1 MPGDPFKDLDVGK
14 PLSDADM
21 KDIKQGRDP
30 FGEGRNVGKEK
41 KEKPPET
48 ETLPITRKPP
58 KTQKEGTLALAKG
71 GKPVGVGVAQR
82 GFGAVRRA
90 RKGGKMC

>member
-21 KDIKQGRDP
+21 KDISQGRNP
-30 FGEGRNVGKEK
+30 LGEGRNVTKEPKNKVPLPRK
-41 KEKPPET
+41 KPQQES
-48 ETLPITRKPP
+48 
-58 KTQKEGTLALAKG
+58 TLALAKG
-71 GKPVGVGVAQR
+71 GKPVGVGAAER

>member
-1 MPGDPFKDLDVGK
+1 MAGDPFKDLDVGK

-21 KDIKQGRDP
+21 KDISQGRNP
-30 FGEGRNVGKEK
+30 LGEGRNVTKEPKNKIPLPRK
-41 KEKPPET
+41 KP
-48 ETLPITRKPP
+48 
-58 KTQKEGTLALAKG
+58 QQEGTLALAKG

>member
-1 MPGDPFKDLDVGK
+1 MAGDPFKDLGVGK
-14 PLSDADM
+14 DLSES
-21 KDIKQGRDP
+21 DIKALREGRDP
-30 FGEGRNVGKEK
+30 LGEGRNVTKEK
-41 KEKPPET
+41 KQKAPEV
-48 ETLPITRKPP
+48 ETLPLPRKKP
-58 KTQKEGTLALAKG
+58 QQEGTLALAKG